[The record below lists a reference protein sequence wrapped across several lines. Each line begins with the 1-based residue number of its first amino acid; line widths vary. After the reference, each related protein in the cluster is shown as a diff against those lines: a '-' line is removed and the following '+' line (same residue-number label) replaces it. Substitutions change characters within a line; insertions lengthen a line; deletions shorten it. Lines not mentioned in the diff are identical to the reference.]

1 MNGSTPSD
9 TDGVSNRQWVEP
21 DGTALAEIQSALEA
35 AADGDFTARAE
46 ATPDDPRLADVT
58 DGLNELLQTLEG
70 TFATVDR
77 FAGDVTETSRDATT
91 GIEEV
96 RQESQRVRAST
107 EAIGEAAAE
116 QEAHVES
123 VSAEMGN
130 VSATI
135 EEVTSTA
142 EDVAEQSERMAER
155 GESGGEAAK
164 RAVDELD
171 EIESGVATARDAAG
185 RLTEQTG
192 EIDEVV
198 EFIDDIA
205 EQTNLLALNA
215 SIEAARAGEAGEGFA
230 VVAEEI
236 KSLAQETR
244 EATDEIEAL
253 LADVQ
258 ERARTT
264 EAELETTADR
274 VEGGIETVEGALES
288 LETIAEEAAE
298 TNVGVQ
304 EITDA
309 TAEQAEAAQE
319 VSGMADELH
328 DLARQTTGEAEAVV
342 DAMAAQESEFTS
354 IGHEVKTLAAQST
367 VLAEQ
372 LEGNAYRDV
381 DGVETL
387 DSETRTRRAEAD
399 STPVVVGSKP
409 FTANK
414 VLAYLAYELLEA
426 RTDLAPVDR
435 VGSGGTEETHGKLRS
450 GDLDLYWEYTGT
462 IQGQLL
468 DGESISDPEELYRA
482 AKRGIESATDLA
494 YGRPIP
500 YNNTYAMLAPR
511 VWTEETGVHS
521 LADLATYANEQDGD
535 LTAVVGPDFRDRAD
549 GWKGLLETGAF
560 EPDVREAVWE
570 RTETVA
576 DAEERY
582 EMIGRSAVDVTMGL
596 SVDALIDIHDLETLA
611 DERQFFPVYNPAPL
625 VREEV
630 LEAEDRVLDELARI
644 APTFGAVSEM
654 RRLVREVDIG
664 KRHPRVVAREYLEGE
679 GLL

>member
-58 DGLNELLQTLEG
+58 DGLNELLQTLEE

-319 VSGMADELH
+319 VSGMADE
-328 DLARQTTGEAEAVV
+328 
-342 DAMAAQESEFTS
+342 
-354 IGHEVKTLAAQST
+354 KTLAAQST